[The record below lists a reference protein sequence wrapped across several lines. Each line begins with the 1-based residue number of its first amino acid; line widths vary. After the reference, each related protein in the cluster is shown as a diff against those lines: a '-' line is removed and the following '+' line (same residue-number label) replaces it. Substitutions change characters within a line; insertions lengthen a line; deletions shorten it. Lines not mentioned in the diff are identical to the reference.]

1 MSGNKPE
8 PTIGVDIFKELIND
22 MKNELKTDLGTKI
35 DNINT
40 HLNAQDLKINDL
52 GQRVEKLEK
61 HLTYADAAKSPPKPP
76 IQNKSNTNTENNTA
90 TNTNQT
96 VTQNKNH
103 NLTIEEIMNRSRNII
118 GIFPIHSEDIERN
131 KYDTNEKTLINTAT
145 ELLTDELGF
154 RQEQIEA
161 MNITKATRTK
171 KQMEKHFTS
180 HYQTIVQFHKYSSEQ
195 QY

>member
-1 MSGNKPE
+1 MSGNKSE

-22 MKNELKTDLGTKI
+22 MKNKLKTNLGTKI

-40 HLNAQDLKINDL
+40 HLIEKDLKINDL
-52 GQRVEKLEK
+52 GKRVEKLEK

-76 IQNKSNTNTENNTA
+76 IQNKSNTNTNTENNAA

-103 NLTIEEIMNRSRNII
+103 NLTAEEIMNRSRNII

-131 KYDTNEKTLINTAT
+131 KCETNEKTLINTAT
-145 ELLTDELGF
+145 EFHQDELGF
-154 RQEQIEA
+154 CQKQ
-161 MNITKATRTK
+161 K
-171 KQMEKHFTS
+171 K
-180 HYQTIVQFHKYSSEQ
+180 
-195 QY
+195 